1 MPIPFNITL
10 NMRKGPT
17 EIEQESLPKNSSV
30 SSGLSSAAPDTGLP
44 ATDAWPEAQRK
55 RWWDAAFQRIRAW
68 GMPIIILAAL
78 VGAWEL
84 WVQVGDVPK
93 WQLPAPSAIAVEL
106 AESRALLWDN
116 TLVTLKEVALGFL
129 AALAAGVILAALI
142 TYSRILESSI
152 YPIVIASQTVPVI
165 AIAPLLLIWVGYGIE
180 PKIIIVALIAF
191 YPIAVN
197 TVDGMKSVDP
207 DMVSMM
213 RSLGASRWQIFSK
226 LQVPTSLPFMF
237 SGIKIGI
244 SVSVIAA
251 VIAEWVGG
259 NAGLGYLITYSQPL
273 FLTARVFAAIV
284 LLSVMGISLFAL
296 ASLLER
302 LMLPWYHTEKKAKSL
317 GRI

>member
-1 MPIPFNITL
+1 
-10 NMRKGPT
+10 MRKSST
-17 EIEQESLPKNSSV
+17 EIEQESHVTKNSG
-30 SSGLSSAAPDTGLP
+30 SSGVSTG
-44 ATDAWPEAQRK
+44 ATDSTVALTADQWPEVIRGS
-55 RWWDAAFQRIRAW
+55 RLESAFQRVRSLSL
-68 GMPIIILAAL
+68 PIAILAAL
-78 VGAWEL
+78 VAAWEI

-93 WQLPAPSAIAVEL
+93 WQLPAPSAVAVEL
-106 AESRALLWDN
+106 AESRALLWDH

-142 TYSRILESSI
+142 TYSRIMESSI

-180 PKIIIVALIAF
+180 PKIIIVALISF

-197 TVDGMKSVDP
+197 TVDGMKSADP

-213 RSLGASRWQIFSK
+213 RTLGASRWQIFSK
-226 LQVPTSLPFMF
+226 LQVPSSLPFMF

-251 VIAEWVGG
+251 VIGEWVGAS
-259 NAGLGYLITYSQPL
+259 AGLGYLITYSQPL

-302 LMLPWYHTEKKAKSL
+302 IMLPWYHTEKKSKL
-317 GRI
+317 LERR

>member
-1 MPIPFNITL
+1 
-10 NMRKGPT
+10 MRRSVK
-17 EIEQESLPKNSSV
+17 EIEQEQPSENPV
-30 SSGLSSAAPDTGLP
+30 SDGLTATASEASGSSAIHV
-44 ATDAWPEAQRK
+44 WPEANRNG
-55 RWWDAAFQRIRAW
+55 RMGAALLRIRSW
-68 GMPIIILAAL
+68 GIPIAILAVL

-84 WVQVGDVPK
+84 WVQLGDVPK
-93 WQLPAPSAIAVEL
+93 WQLPAPSAVAVEL
-106 AESRALLWDN
+106 LDSRALLWDHA
-116 TLVTLKEVALGFL
+116 LVTLQEVALGFL
-129 AALAAGVILAALI
+129 AALAAGVIVAALI
-142 TYSRILESSI
+142 TYSRVLESSI

-180 PKIIIVALIAF
+180 PKIIIVALISF

-207 DMVSMM
+207 DMVRMM
-213 RSLGASRWQIFSK
+213 RTLGASRWQIFSK

-251 VIAEWVGG
+251 VIGEWVG
-259 NAGLGYLITYSQPL
+259 ASEGLGYLITYSQPL

-284 LLSVMGISLFAL
+284 LLSIMGISLFVL
-296 ASLLER
+296 ASVLER
-302 LMLPWYHTEKKAKSL
+302 VMIPWYHTEKKSKSS

>member
-1 MPIPFNITL
+1 MPPDMTL

-17 EIEQESLPKNSSV
+17 EIEQPTTDSAV
-30 SSGLSSAAPDTGLP
+30 YSGPPSTVPAASGVP
-44 ATDAWPEAQRK
+44 ATKPWPDAPQSGGLK
-55 RWWDAAFQRIRAW
+55 AALQRIGSW
-68 GMPIIILAAL
+68 GIPIAILASL
-78 VGAWEL
+78 VGAWEI
-84 WVQVGDVPK
+84 WVQIGDVPK
-93 WQLPAPSAIAVEL
+93 WQLPAPSAVAVEL

-116 TLVTLKEVALGFL
+116 TVVTLKEVALGFT

-142 TYSRILESSI
+142 VYSRILETSI

-180 PKIIIVALIAF
+180 PKVIIVALISF

-207 DMVSMM
+207 DMVRMM
-213 RSLGASRWQIFSK
+213 RTLGASRWQIFSK

-259 NAGLGYLITYSQPL
+259 SAGLGYLITYSQPL

-284 LLSVMGISLFAL
+284 LLSVMGISLFVL
-296 ASLLER
+296 ASILER
-302 LMLPWYHTEKKAKSL
+302 LMLPWYHTEKKSKAL
-317 GRI
+317 VRL